1 MPTSTTL
8 RVTLAQLDFIVGD
21 IEGNAERIIVAT
33 QKARGNNSDLIVFP
47 ELALTGYPAED
58 LLFRQDLYQRI
69 ESVLPRICA
78 QAVDIDIIFGHPA
91 QTSTGRYN
99 RASFIHQGKI
109 ALSYDKQQL
118 PNYGVFD
125 EARYFI
131 SGAKNSAIIE
141 VKGIKIALLIC
152 EDLWIPD
159 PIASAKAAGA
169 QCVISLNAS
178 PFTRN
183 KPAKRQQI
191 VNQRISETQ
200 LPILYV
206 NCVGGQDEL
215 VFDGGSMVVN
225 QHGTLCQQADFF
237 IETLLHCEIDV
248 SSCTPVPT
256 NLPNPQVESARIYQA
271 LVLGLRD
278 YVEKNQFPYVVLG
291 LSGGIDSALTLA
303 IAVDAIGNKRVTAT
317 MMPSRYTSNASL
329 ELAKQQA
336 NALSVDYKVLSIETL
351 FNTFLATL
359 DPLFHGLPRD
369 TTEEN
374 IQARCRGTLLMAFSN
389 KKNALVLATGNKS
402 EMAVGYCT
410 LYGDMVGGFCVLKD
424 IFKTQVYQLAHY
436 RNQLSPVIPEAVIM
450 RAPSAELALNQLDQD
465 TLPPY
470 EILDAILSG
479 YIEEDKSLAELQQAG
494 FEIATV
500 RRVMMLVD
508 RNEYKRRQAAIGICI
523 TERAFGKD
531 RRYPITSAFKP
542 FTQVN

>member
-1 MPTSTTL
+1 MPTSTNL
-8 RVTLAQLDFIVGD
+8 RITLAQLDFIVGD
-21 IEGNAERIIVAT
+21 IEGNAERIIAAT
-33 QKARGNNSDLIVFP
+33 QEARDNNSDLIVFP

-69 ESVLPRICA
+69 DSVLPRICA
-78 QAVDIDIIFGHPA
+78 QATGIDIIIGYPA

-109 ALSYDKQQL
+109 TLNYDKQEL

-125 EARYFI
+125 EVRYFVA
-131 SGAKNSAIIE
+131 GAKNSAIIE
-141 VKGIKIALLIC
+141 IKGIRIALLIC
-152 EDLWIPD
+152 EDLWIPE
-159 PIASAKAAGA
+159 PIAFAKAAGA

-183 KPAKRQQI
+183 KAAKRLQI
-191 VNQRISETQ
+191 LTQRTSETH

-215 VFDGGSMVVN
+215 VFDGGSMVVD
-225 QHGTLCQQADFF
+225 QHGTVCQQADFF
-237 IETLLHCEIDV
+237 IETLLHCELNLLN
-248 SSCTPVPT
+248 CTPVPT
-256 NLPNPQVESARIYQA
+256 NLPKPHVESARIYQA
-271 LVLGLRD
+271 LMLGLRD
-278 YVEKNQFPYVVLG
+278 YIEKNQFPQVVLG

-303 IAVDAIGNKRVTAT
+303 LAVDAIGSKRITAI
-317 MMPSRYTSNASL
+317 MMPSRYTSDASL

-336 NALSVDYKVLSIETL
+336 DTLKVDYKVLSIETL
-351 FNTFLATL
+351 FNEFLVTL
-359 DPLFHGLPRD
+359 EPLFHGLPLD

-424 IFKTQVYQLAHY
+424 ILKTQVYQLAHY
-436 RNQLSPVIPEAVIM
+436 RNQLSPVIPEAVIT
-450 RAPSAELALNQLDQD
+450 RAPSAELAFNQLDQN

-479 YIEEDKSLAELQQAG
+479 YIEEDKSLAELQQTG
-494 FEIATV
+494 FDIATV
-500 RRVMMLVD
+500 RRVTMLVD

-523 TERAFGKD
+523 TECAFGKD

>member
-1 MPTSTTL
+1 MPTSTSL
-8 RVTLAQLDFIVGD
+8 RITLAQLDFVVGD
-21 IEGNAERIIVAT
+21 IEGNAEKIIIAT
-33 QKARGNNSDLIVFP
+33 QKARDSNSDLIVFP

-58 LLFRQDLYQRI
+58 LLFRHDLYQRI
-69 ESVLPRICA
+69 DSVLPRICA
-78 QAVDIDIIFGHPA
+78 QATDIDIIVGYPA
-91 QTSTGRYN
+91 QTPMGCYN

-109 ALSYDKQQL
+109 ILSYDKQEL

-125 EARYFI
+125 EVRYFVRG
-131 SGAKNSAIIE
+131 SKNSAIVD

-152 EDLWIPD
+152 EDLWIPG
-159 PIASAKAAGA
+159 PIAFAKATGA

-178 PFTRN
+178 PFTRS
-183 KPAKRQQI
+183 KAEKRQQI
-191 VNQRISETQ
+191 LTQRISETH
-200 LPILYV
+200 LPIVYV

-215 VFDGGSMVVN
+215 VFDGGSMVID
-225 QHGTLCQQADFF
+225 QHGTVCQQADFF
-237 IETLLHCEIDV
+237 TETLLHCELDV
-248 SSCTPVPT
+248 INGITVAA
-256 NLPNPQVESARIYQA
+256 NLPKPQVESARIYHA

-278 YVEKNQFPYVVLG
+278 YIEKNQFPHVVLG

-303 IAVDAIGNKRVTAT
+303 LAVDAVGNKRVTAI
-317 MMPSRYTSNASL
+317 MMPSRYTSDASL

-336 NALSVDYKVLSIETL
+336 DTLKVDYKVLSIEAL
-351 FNTFLATL
+351 FNEFLTTL
-359 DPLFHGLPRD
+359 DPLFHGLPLD

-410 LYGDMVGGFCVLKD
+410 LYGDLVGGFCVLKD
-424 IFKTQVYQLAHY
+424 ILKTQVYQLARY
-436 RNQLSPVIPEAVIM
+436 RNQLSPVIPDAVIT
-450 RAPSAELALNQLDQD
+450 RAPSAELAPNQIDQD

-470 EILDAILSG
+470 EILDAILAG

-494 FEIATV
+494 FDMATV
-500 RRVMMLVD
+500 RHVTMLVD